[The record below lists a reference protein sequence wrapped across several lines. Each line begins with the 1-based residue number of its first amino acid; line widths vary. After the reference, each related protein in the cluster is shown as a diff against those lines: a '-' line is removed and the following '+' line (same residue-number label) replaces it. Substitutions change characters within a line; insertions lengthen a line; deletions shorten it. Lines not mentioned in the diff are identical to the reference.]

1 MKVNTRLAKLKHEK
15 AQHSQRV
22 SDYIT
27 FFSKKQGS
35 FKGIKKTFVPRDGF
49 EIDPNYT
56 TNVGV
61 VTTVDEKFDW
71 FNDAFSPFLK
81 DLLAI
86 EATNSSGA
94 TTIPLVVDGVKF
106 GDLTAAELM
115 RLKGLLADDKNLD
128 TMYRSI
134 PVREDNVIWNPT
146 TNDEYSGRKIFETDV
161 IKGQT
166 RTGENEEIILKD
178 PNVDP
183 QHLPANYQAKT
194 TIKRRQVV
202 TGDYTVQNFTGEWTH
217 RQRAEL
223 LNRKSKLLGAVI
235 EALKDINDI
244 ESVET
249 GLDVDKFIGYLT
261 YGRDYLKSGK
271 KD

>member
-1 MKVNTRLAKLKHEK
+1 MKINTKLAKLEHESS
-15 AQHSQRV
+15 QHKQRV
-22 SDYIT
+22 SDYYQ

-49 EIDPNYT
+49 EVDPNYT
-56 TNVGV
+56 TNTGV
-61 VTTVDEKFDW
+61 VTTVDEKLDW
-71 FNDAFSPFLK
+71 FNDAFTEFLK
-81 DLLAI
+81 DLFSI

-94 TTIPLVVDGVKF
+94 RTIPLVVDGVKF
-106 GDLTAAELM
+106 GDLTALELM
-115 RLKGLLADDKNLD
+115 RLRGILTDKSLD
-128 TMYRSI
+128 TMYRNI
-134 PVREDNVIWNPT
+134 PVREDNVVWRPT
-146 TNDEYSGRKIFETDV
+146 TNGEYAGRKIFETEE

-202 TGDYTVQNFTGEWTH
+202 TGDYTVQNYTGEWTH

-223 LNRKSKLLGAVI
+223 LNRKSKLLEAVI
-235 EALKDINDI
+235 TALKDINDS
-244 ESVET
+244 ESIDT
-249 GLDVDKFIGYLT
+249 GLDVEKFIGYLT
-261 YGRDYLKSGK
+261 TGQTPQETKK

>member
-22 SDYIT
+22 SDYIA

-71 FNDAFSPFLK
+71 FNDAFSP
-81 DLLAI
+81 
-86 EATNSSGA
+86 
-94 TTIPLVVDGVKF
+94 
-106 GDLTAAELM
+106 
-115 RLKGLLADDKNLD
+115 
-128 TMYRSI
+128 RSI